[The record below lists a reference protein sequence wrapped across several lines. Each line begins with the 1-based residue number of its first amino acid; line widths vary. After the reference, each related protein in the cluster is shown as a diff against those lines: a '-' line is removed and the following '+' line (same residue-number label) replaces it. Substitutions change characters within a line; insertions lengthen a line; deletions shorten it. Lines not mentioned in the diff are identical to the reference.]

1 MIKIKA
7 KSSIDHKD
15 MLIIGLS
22 DENLR
27 LLREGRPIKFNAKDV
42 GFPHMDIMIF
52 NGRTETE
59 MYETIYD
66 KKN

>member
-1 MIKIKA
+1 
-7 KSSIDHKD
+7 